1 MDLTVKTIRTYGKCP
16 VYKVGDKF
24 LIREGYKLESEIPV
38 CMHSLASLI
47 PFYNAFAKGIS
58 PEEFSLGKENSFFV
72 QCLDPQ
78 DLTDGGT
85 VTMEICRNE

>member
-1 MDLTVKTIRTYGKCP
+1 MDLTVKIIRIRGKCP
-16 VYKVGDKF
+16 VYEIGDKF

-38 CMHSLASLI
+38 CMHSLASII
-47 PFYNAFAKGIS
+47 PYYNAFAKGIS
-58 PEEFSLGKENSFFV
+58 PKELGLGKKESFFV
-72 QCLDPQ
+72 QCLDPH